1 MIQYRHLPNYVLQV
15 LVNKSVN
22 MVYKA
27 CSCIIVKYIRKT
39 SKSICLSYILAR
51 IMKLTM
57 YLLIVLSAGALLI
70 ISHVQMFVL

>member
-1 MIQYRHLPNYVLQV
+1 
-15 LVNKSVN
+15 

-27 CSCIIVKYIRKT
+27 CSCIIVKYVH
-39 SKSICLSYILAR
+39 SKFICLSYIIAR